1 MAKKITK
8 TVTIYVYTFKMC
20 NKKTNKVEDVK
31 IESFA
36 EAKNPT
42 QLRVIFE
49 TSKHAKDNYFV
60 CGDFTD
66 TRFEQ
71 YSMPLDDFVKVATKI
86 ELPED
91 SDNVKKDNKEVAK

>member
-8 TVTIYVYTFKMC
+8 TVTIYEYTFKAC
-20 NKKTNKVEDVK
+20 YKKTNKVEDVR

-42 QLRVIFE
+42 QLRHIFE
-49 TSKHAKDNYFV
+49 TSKYAKDSYFV
-60 CGDFTD
+60 CGEFTD
-66 TRFEQ
+66 ARFEQ

-91 SDNVKKDNKEVAK
+91 TKNVEEVAK